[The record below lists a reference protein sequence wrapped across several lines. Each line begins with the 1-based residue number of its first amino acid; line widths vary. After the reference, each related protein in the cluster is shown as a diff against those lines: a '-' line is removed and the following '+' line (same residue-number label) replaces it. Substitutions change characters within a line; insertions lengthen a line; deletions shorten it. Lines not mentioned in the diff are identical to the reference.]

1 MQQMLVIFSQNVFK
15 HVSEGELF
23 VYNYFLER
31 HRKGPRST
39 SSINTNSLE
48 RSREQMSIMPSL
60 NIDNLISMWLYK
72 RRREIKKGAKPTGRD
87 SHQSVTEQLEVG
99 NQGINVS
106 IQILSAPIGD
116 LQVSRS
122 EIYKDLFL
130 KIFLPT
136 FLLLQSTDCVCG
148 FQAECFLQD
157 TEWEDVWTDDQLQS
171 QLQGNFKAAQ

>member
-1 MQQMLVIFSQNVFK
+1 MCLYK
-15 HVSEGELF
+15 
-23 VYNYFLER
+23 
-31 HRKGPRST
+31 
-39 SSINTNSLE
+39 SLE
-48 RSREQMSIMPSL
+48 EKL
-60 NIDNLISMWLYK
+60 
-72 RRREIKKGAKPTGRD
+72 KGAKPNWRD
-87 SHQSVTEQLEVG
+87 RHESVTEQLEVG

-171 QLQGNFKAAQ
+171 QLQGNFKVAQ

>member
-1 MQQMLVIFSQNVFK
+1 MCLYK
-15 HVSEGELF
+15 
-23 VYNYFLER
+23 
-31 HRKGPRST
+31 
-39 SSINTNSLE
+39 SLE
-48 RSREQMSIMPSL
+48 EKL
-60 NIDNLISMWLYK
+60 
-72 RRREIKKGAKPTGRD
+72 KGAKPNWHV
-87 SHQSVTEQLEVG
+87 SHKSVTEQLEVG

-136 FLLLQSTDCVCG
+136 FLQLQSTDCVCG

-171 QLQGNFKAAQ
+171 QLQGNFKVAQ